1 LEVNAVHPRR
11 GSISTTIV
19 FLLSALCEG
28 FDVQAAGV
36 AAAGLNR
43 ELHATPSDLGL
54 FFTAAGAGLLI
65 GSLVGGRISDR
76 VGRKLVLITSISAF
90 GAFSLLTAFAP
101 TMSLLTAARFLTG
114 IGLGGALPNLIALAA
129 DISALSVRN
138 RTIGVAF
145 VGMPIGGSLASVLAF
160 LLPLESWR
168 HLFLVGGLA
177 PILIVPAL
185 VAFLPGGRAPPTTA
199 SPAAAHVHGIF
210 QELLGRNRALKTLL
224 LWLSFFL
231 GVLMLHLM
239 LNWLPL
245 LLTGRGLSKDAA
257 MSAQA
262 GFNCGGALLALC
274 QAALLDTRWRWISI
288 LVCIAALPVLLFCA
302 AVSPAWPLTLGVLAM
317 LLGGA
322 ILAQQ
327 VTVYASGSAC
337 YPTEARG
344 TGVGA
349 AVAAG
354 RVGSLLGPLFGAALI
369 ASGHTAAQVLLG
381 VLPLS
386 IACGGCVGLVSWQV
400 LGSRRFSEA

>member
-1 LEVNAVHPRR
+1 MNATHPRG
-11 GSISTTIV
+11 GSIWTTIV
-19 FLLSALCEG
+19 FLLSALSEG

-36 AAAGLNR
+36 AAAGINR

-54 FFTAAGAGLLI
+54 FFSAAGAGLLI
-65 GSLVGGRISDR
+65 GSLVGGRIADR
-76 VGRKLVLITSISAF
+76 VGRKLVLITSITAF
-90 GAFSLLTAFAP
+90 GAFSFLTAFAP
-101 TMSLLTAARFLTG
+101 TMSLLAGARFLTG

-129 DISALSVRN
+129 DISALSARN
-138 RTIGVAF
+138 RTIGLAYF
-145 VGMPIGGSLASVLAF
+145 GMPIGGSLASVLAF

-168 HLFLVGGLA
+168 YLFLVGGLA
-177 PILIVPAL
+177 PMLIVPAL
-185 VAFLPGGRAPPTTA
+185 VAFLPGGRSPSTTA
-199 SPAAAHVHGIF
+199 LKAGAHGRGML
-210 QELLGRNRALKTLL
+210 QQLLGGDRVLNTLL
-224 LWLSFFL
+224 LWLSFFMA
-231 GVLMLHLM
+231 VLMLHLM

-257 MSAQA
+257 MTAQA

-302 AVSPAWPLTLGVLAM
+302 AVSPAWPLTLGVLAL

-327 VTVYASGSAC
+327 VIVYASGSAC
-337 YPTEARG
+337 YPIEARG

-354 RVGSLLGPLFGAALI
+354 RVGSLVGPLFGAGLI
-369 ASGHTAAQVLLG
+369 ASGHSAVQVLLG

-386 IACGGCVGLVSWQV
+386 IVCGACVGLVSWQV
-400 LGSRRFSEA
+400 LRSQRFSET

>member
-1 LEVNAVHPRR
+1 MNSTHPR
-11 GSISTTIV
+11 GGPIWITIV
-19 FLLSALCEG
+19 FLLSALSEG

-36 AAAGLNR
+36 AATGINR

-54 FFTAAGAGLLI
+54 FFSAAGAGLLI
-65 GSLVGGRISDR
+65 GSLVGGRIADR

-101 TMSLLTAARFLTG
+101 TMSLLTGARFLTG

-129 DISALSVRN
+129 DISVRSVRN
-138 RTIGVAF
+138 RTIGVAY

-168 HLFLVGGLA
+168 HVFLVGGLA
-177 PILIVPAL
+177 PMLIVPAL
-185 VAFLPGGRAPPTTA
+185 VAFLPGGHSPSTTA
-199 SPAAAHVHGIF
+199 LKARAHGRGMF
-210 QELLGRNRALKTLL
+210 QELLGPDRVLKPLL
-224 LWLSFFL
+224 LWLSFCL
-231 GVLMLHLM
+231 TVLTLHLM

-245 LLTGRGLSKDAA
+245 LLTGRGLSKNAA
-257 MSAQA
+257 MAAQA

-274 QAALLDTRWRWISI
+274 QAALLDTQWRWISI

-302 AVSPAWPLTLGVLAM
+302 AVSPAWPLTFGVLAM

-322 ILAQQ
+322 IIAQQ
-327 VTVYASGSAC
+327 IIVYASGSAC
-337 YPTEARG
+337 YPIEVRG

-354 RVGSLLGPLFGAALI
+354 RVGSLVGPLFGAALI
-369 ASGHTAAQVLLG
+369 ASGHTAVQVLLG

-386 IACGGCVGLVSWQV
+386 TACGACVGLVSWQV
-400 LGSRRFSEA
+400 LRSQQFSET

>member
-1 LEVNAVHPRR
+1 MNAKHKPG
-11 GSISTTIV
+11 GSIWTTIV
-19 FLLSALCEG
+19 YLLSALCEG

-36 AAAGLNR
+36 TAAGIHR

-54 FFTAAGAGLLI
+54 FFSAAGAGLLI
-65 GSLVGGRISDR
+65 GSLVGGRVADR
-76 VGRKLVLITSISAF
+76 VGRKLVLIASIGAF

-101 TMSLLTAARFLTG
+101 TMALLTGARFLTG
-114 IGLGGALPNLIALAA
+114 LGLGGALPNLIALAA
-129 DISALSVRN
+129 DTSAVNVRN
-138 RTIGVAF
+138 RAIGVAY
-145 VGMPIGGSLASVLAF
+145 VGMPMGGSLASVLAF

-185 VAFLPGGRAPPTTA
+185 VALLPAKPGAPLTALAARAHGR
-199 SPAAAHVHGIF
+199 GMF
-210 QELLGRNRALKTLL
+210 QVLLGRDRVRNTLL

-231 GVLMLHLM
+231 GVLTLHLM

-257 MSAQA
+257 TAAQA

-288 LVCIAALPVLLFCA
+288 LVSITALPVLIFCA
-302 AVSPAWPLTLGVLAM
+302 AVSRTWPLTLGVLAM

-327 VTVYASGSAC
+327 VIVYASGSAC
-337 YPTEARG
+337 YPIEARG

-349 AVAAG
+349 AVAVG
-354 RVGSLLGPLFGAALI
+354 RVGSLVGPLFGAALI
-369 ASGHTAAQVLLG
+369 ASGHTAVQFLLA

-386 IACGGCVGLVSWQV
+386 IACGACVGLVSWQV
-400 LGSRRFSEA
+400 LRSPLFSEG